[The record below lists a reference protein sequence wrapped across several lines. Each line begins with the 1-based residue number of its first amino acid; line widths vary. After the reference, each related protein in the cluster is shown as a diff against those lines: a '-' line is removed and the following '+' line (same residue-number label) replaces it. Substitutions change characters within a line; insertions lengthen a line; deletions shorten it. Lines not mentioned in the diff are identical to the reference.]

1 MRSSERL
8 RTLLWGTVVVL
19 AFSACSSGSKSAP
32 DLGDQVDKALDP
44 AHHFVDRPAAPKPP
58 GVADEQDKG
67 PAP

>member
-1 MRSSERL
+1 
-8 RTLLWGTVVVL
+8 VVVL

-58 GVADEQDKG
+58 GVADKQDKD
-67 PAP
+67 PTP